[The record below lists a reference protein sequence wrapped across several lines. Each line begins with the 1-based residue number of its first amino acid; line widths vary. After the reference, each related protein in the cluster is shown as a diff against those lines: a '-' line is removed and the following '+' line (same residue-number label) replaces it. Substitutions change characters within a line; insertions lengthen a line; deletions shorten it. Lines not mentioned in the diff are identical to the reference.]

1 MKKKVA
7 VAMSGGVDSSLVATL
22 LKEEGYEVIGITMRL
37 SDEGRGF
44 CLSPEAEAAA
54 LVSVKDAQRVAEQLG
69 IQHYVADFRDMFK
82 TKVIDYFL
90 DEYAQGRT
98 PNPCVACNPQIK
110 FGALLN
116 KAQELGADFFAT
128 GHYARIKQDENGR
141 YGLYTG
147 VDKHKDQSYALYRI
161 KQDVLKHIILPLGEF
176 TKVKTREL
184 AEKYGLVVAK
194 KAESQE
200 VCFVPDDDYK
210 AMLKRFRPQCLKP
223 GDIVDLQGNVLGHHE
238 GVPLYTIGQRKGL
251 GIAYPEPLYVVK
263 LDMAKNQVVVG
274 NNQAVFAD
282 SLIAEKMNWLAFD
295 ELKEPIKVNAR
306 IRYGAREGMGVVAP
320 LDNGRVKVTFD
331 KPQRAVTPG
340 QSVVFYNG
348 DQVVGGGII
357 VE

>member
-1 MKKKVA
+1 M
-7 VAMSGGVDSSLVATL
+7 
-22 LKEEGYEVIGITMRL
+22 
-37 SDEGRGF
+37 
-44 CLSPEAEAAA
+44 
-54 LVSVKDAQRVAEQLG
+54 
-69 IQHYVADFRDMFK
+69 
-82 TKVIDYFL
+82 
-90 DEYAQGRT
+90 
-98 PNPCVACNPQIK
+98 
-110 FGALLN
+110 
-116 KAQELGADFFAT
+116 AT
-128 GHYARIKQDENGR
+128 GHYARIKRDENGR

-161 KQDVLKHIILPLGEF
+161 KQDVLKHIILPLGEY

-223 GDIVDLQGNVLGHHE
+223 GDIVDLQGNVLGRHK

-320 LDNGRVKVTFD
+320 FDNGRVKVTFD

>member
-7 VAMSGGVDSSLVATL
+7 VAMSGGVDSSLVAAL
-22 LKEEGYEVIGITMRL
+22 LKDEGCEVIGITMRL

-44 CLSPEAEAAA
+44 CLSPEAEAAE
-54 LVSVKDAQRVAEQLG
+54 LVSVKDAQRVAEQLD
-69 IQHYVADFRDMFK
+69 IPHYVADFRDLFK
-82 TKVIDYFL
+82 AKVVDYFL
-90 DEYAQGRT
+90 DEYAAGRT

-110 FGALLN
+110 FGALLH
-116 KAQELGADFFAT
+116 KARELGADYFAT
-128 GHYARIKQDENGR
+128 GHYARIKQDDHGR

-161 KQDVLKHIILPLGEF
+161 KQEVLQHIILPLGEF

-184 AEKYGLVVAK
+184 AEQYGLAVAK

-210 AMLKRFRPQCLKP
+210 AMLKRYRPQCLKP
-223 GDIVDLQGNVLGHHE
+223 GDIVDQEGHVLGRHE

-263 LDMAKNQVVVG
+263 LDMEQNQVVVG
-274 NNQAVFAD
+274 TNQAVFAD
-282 SLIAEKMNWLAFD
+282 SLIAGQMNWLAFD
-295 ELKEPIKVNAR
+295 KLEKPIRVNAR
-306 IRYGAREGMGVVAP
+306 IRYGAREGIGTVSP
-320 LDNGRVKVTFD
+320 LEGNRVKVTFD
-331 KPQRAVTPG
+331 RAQRAVTPG
-340 QSVVFYNG
+340 QSVVFYDG

-357 VE
+357 SE